1 MVIYMDIV
9 FAINKPKEYTSRDIV
24 NIVCKKLNTRKV
36 GHSGTLD
43 PLATGVLIICVGKY
57 TKLVDMITDTN
68 KEYVA
73 EILLG
78 INTDTL
84 DITGTVLDKKEFNVT
99 IDDIKKVL
107 NTFKGKITQEVPK
120 YSAIKVNG
128 KKLYEYARSN
138 IEVELPKREVEIF
151 DIQLIS
157 DFCDNKFKI
166 KCSVSKGTYIR
177 SLIRDIG
184 IKLNTYATMNNLERT
199 KQGNVTIDDCI
210 TINDLDDIKSID
222 IDKLLDYE
230 KVIVNEDVEKKIN
243 NGAIIDK
250 IFNNDIA
257 LIYNECNK
265 LIAIYKTYDKDNSKV
280 KPLKVI
286 NNS

>member
-24 NIVCKKLNTRKV
+24 NIVCKKLNIRKV

-57 TKLVDMITDTN
+57 TKLVDIITDTN
-68 KEYVA
+68 KEYIA
-73 EILLG
+73 EVLLG
-78 INTDTL
+78 VNTDTL
-84 DITGTVLDKKEFNVT
+84 DITGTVLDKKEVSVSV
-99 IDDIKKVL
+99 DDIKKVL
-107 NTFKGKITQEVPK
+107 NTFKGRIIQEVPK

-138 IEVELPKREVEIF
+138 IEIELPKREIEIF

-157 DFCDNKFKI
+157 DLNDNKFKI

-210 TINDLDDIKSID
+210 TINDLDNIKSID
-222 IDKLLDYE
+222 IDKLLDYK
-230 KVIVNEDVEKKIN
+230 KVIVNGDLEKKIN
-243 NGAIIDK
+243 NGAIVDRFFK
-250 IFNNDIA
+250 DDIA
-257 LIYNECNK
+257 AIYNEDNK
-265 LIAIYKTYDKDNSKV
+265 IIAIYKTYDKDNSKV